1 MKKVRRFIFAGQH
14 RIPFNSMGE
23 NPSLPLGV
31 LKYPFTDGLKYL
43 VHIASKVV
51 YHVKLHLYPSLLLF
65 IIVIDNRYNLKI
77 RSNQI
82 IYYYGSWLQSSFFLQ
97 SVKSHKTP

>member
-1 MKKVRRFIFAGQH
+1 MKVRRFIFAGQH

-31 LKYPFTDGLKYL
+31 LKYPLTNGLKYL

-51 YHVKLHLYPSLLLF
+51 YHVKLHLYPSLLLY
-65 IIVIDNRYNLKI
+65 IIVIDSFILTLKM
-77 RSNQI
+77 
-82 IYYYGSWLQSSFFLQ
+82 YGQWVLQ
-97 SVKSHKTP
+97 